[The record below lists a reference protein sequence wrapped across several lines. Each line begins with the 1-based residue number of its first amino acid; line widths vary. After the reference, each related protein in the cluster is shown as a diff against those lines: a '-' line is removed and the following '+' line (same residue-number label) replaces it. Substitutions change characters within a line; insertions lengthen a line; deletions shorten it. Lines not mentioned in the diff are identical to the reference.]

1 MEKWTDLYIRADK
14 FNVYLNNLY
23 YSGKLKLSELQ
34 SFRHIL
40 NEIVGMFDRL
50 KFMSVFGYVPKSVKR
65 DLNRL
70 ESELTLMEYNVSLIS
85 FGNLTAA

>member
-1 MEKWTDLYIRADK
+1 MREWENLYKRADV

-40 NEIVGMFDRL
+40 NEITGMFDRL
-50 KFMSVFGYVPKSVKR
+50 KLMTLFGFVPKSVKK
-65 DLNRL
+65 DMDRL

-85 FGNLTAA
+85 FGNLSVA